1 MKFLAKQKIKGEIT
15 APNSKSHFI
24 RLVAGAL
31 LCNLES
37 EISYFNLSNDSNS
50 ALRIIENLGAE
61 VSITSTKILIKGG
74 LNLRTEKLN
83 CGESGLV
90 FRMFSVIAALSEK
103 SFEISGVGSLLTRP
117 VGKISKEL
125 QKLGLNCKTKNDY
138 PPLKVIGKIKNNII
152 EVDGSESSQFLS
164 GLLFVMPIL
173 SNNSVIKVRNLKS
186 KPYIDLTIETLKQFG
201 VEVKN
206 NLYKEFLIQKKQ
218 IYKPVKTLVEGDWS
232 GAAFFAVAG
241 AIGGE
246 ITIKGLKNNSTQAD
260 IKIIE
265 ALQKAGAELEF
276 TKNNLVVRK
285 AKLEAFEFD
294 AEHCPDLFPPLA
306 VLAANCS
313 GISKIKGVK
322 RLFTKES
329 NRAYTLKDEFYKLGI
344 NIDVKD
350 DTMFVEGGII
360 KGGNTKSH
368 NDHRIAMALAIMSI
382 NSTGEIYVEN
392 FEAISKSYIT
402 FYKDFKTII
411 QV

>member
-1 MKFLAKQKIKGEIT
+1 
-15 APNSKSHFI
+15 
-24 RLVAGAL
+24 
-31 LCNLES
+31 
-37 EISYFNLSNDSNS
+37 
-50 ALRIIENLGAE
+50 
-61 VSITSTKILIKGG
+61 
-74 LNLRTEKLN
+74 
-83 CGESGLV
+83 
-90 FRMFSVIAALSEK
+90 
-103 SFEISGVGSLLTRP
+103 
-117 VGKISKEL
+117 
-125 QKLGLNCKTKNDY
+125 
-138 PPLKVIGKIKNNII
+138 LKVIGKIKNNII

-164 GLLFVMPIL
+164 GLLFAMPIL

-285 AKLEAFEFD
+285 AKLD
-294 AEHCPDLFPPLA
+294 
-306 VLAANCS
+306 
-313 GISKIKGVK
+313 
-322 RLFTKES
+322 
-329 NRAYTLKDEFYKLGI
+329 
-344 NIDVKD
+344 
-350 DTMFVEGGII
+350 GII
-360 KGGNTKSH
+360 KGGKTKSH

-382 NSTGEIYVEN
+382 NSTGDIYVEN
-392 FEAISKSYIT
+392 FETISKSYIT
-402 FYKDFKTII
+402 FCEDFKTII
-411 QV
+411 NV